1 MAFQLYACKLSE
13 AMFFCFYILIKL
25 VFELLD
31 FHDVIFV
38 YGVIEV
44 SWHVFSEIVEFLL
57 AIAVFR
63 SVSFVFLG
71 SVRKNQ

>member
-1 MAFQLYACKLSE
+1 M
-13 AMFFCFYILIKL
+13 
-25 VFELLD
+25 
-31 FHDVIFV
+31 IFV

-44 SWHVFSEIVEFLL
+44 SCHVFFSEIVEFVL

-71 SVRKNQ
+71 SVRTSR